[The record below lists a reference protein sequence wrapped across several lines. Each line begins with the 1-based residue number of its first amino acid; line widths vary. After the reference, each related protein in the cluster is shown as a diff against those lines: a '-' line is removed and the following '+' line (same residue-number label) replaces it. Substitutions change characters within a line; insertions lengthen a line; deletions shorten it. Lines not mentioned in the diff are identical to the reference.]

1 MEIQNLN
8 RVDISKKYILK
19 SSKEVEKYTLPEK
32 QEYYSFIR
40 NVCNNL
46 RTKAF
51 ACNKIIVFMAPVL
64 RNFEIEIRG
73 IGNIPEENAVFV
85 ANHSNSHDYFVTKE
99 VFAKIGRNVTPLGAW
114 DGLNALSRL
123 IFKMGDVVFIDRAD
137 KKTSEKGILNF
148 CGKILR
154 EGKDGI
160 IFGEGTWNLHP
171 IRPMLAV
178 KAGAVQISFITEKPI
193 VPVIFEYVEVPKE
206 CRKERDLYKKCVVQ
220 FGRAIY
226 PDIRESV
233 FEQTQKVMRS
243 MISMRENMW
252 KEFGISRKK
261 ISEIDKGVYLNH
273 LYLKKFKSFGF
284 KYNSQWESQFLL
296 DKENEYCM
304 NENGEFVPG
313 ILGEQTFITDTPR
326 WEER

>member
-8 RVDISKKYILK
+8 RVGISKKYILK
-19 SSKEVEKYTLPEK
+19 SSKEVEKYILSEK
-32 QEYYSFIR
+32 QEYYASLR
-40 NVCNNL
+40 EACNNL
-46 RTKAF
+46 RTKALVW
-51 ACNKIIVFMAPVL
+51 NKIIVLMAPVL

-114 DGLNALSRL
+114 DGLSALSRL
-123 IFKMGDVVFIDRAD
+123 IFKMGDVTFIDRAD

-154 EGKDGI
+154 ESKDGI

-171 IRPMLAV
+171 IRPMLAM
-178 KAGAVQISFITEKPI
+178 KAGAIQVSFITGKPI

-206 CRKERDLYKKCVVQ
+206 CRKERDLYTKCVVQ
-220 FGRAIY
+220 FGRVIY
-226 PDIRESV
+226 PDMGESV

-243 MISMRENMW
+243 MISMRENLW
-252 KEFGISRKK
+252 EEFGINV
-261 ISEIDKGVYLNH
+261 I
-273 LYLKKFKSFGF
+273 
-284 KYNSQWESQFLL
+284 
-296 DKENEYCM
+296 
-304 NENGEFVPG
+304 
-313 ILGEQTFITDTPR
+313 
-326 WEER
+326 